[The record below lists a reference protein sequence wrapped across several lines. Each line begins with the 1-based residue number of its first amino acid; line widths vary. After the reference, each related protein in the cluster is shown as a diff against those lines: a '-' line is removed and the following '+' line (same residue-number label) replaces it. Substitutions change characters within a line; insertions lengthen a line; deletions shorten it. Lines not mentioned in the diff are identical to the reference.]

1 MVVGQYLRGSDFSL
15 HSKFMECDCLPLRK
29 SDPRCCSVSSH
40 LSPPLAQSLLVEG
53 LQEHDE
59 KERGGDAE
67 AEQDVASQ
75 VQCRVEVGVARG

>member
-1 MVVGQYLRGSDFSL
+1 M
-15 HSKFMECDCLPLRK
+15 
-29 SDPRCCSVSSH
+29 SSH

-67 AEQDVASQ
+67 AEQDVTSQ

>member
-1 MVVGQYLRGSDFSL
+1 
-15 HSKFMECDCLPLRK
+15 MECDCLPLRK
-29 SDPRCCSVSSH
+29 SKLRCCSACSY

-59 KERGGDAE
+59 EERGGNAE

-75 VQCRVEVGVARG
+75 VQCRVEVGVSRG